1 MPSAI
6 CLPQPSQA
14 AASFDAPVG
23 GIHGSAH
30 FAGWT
35 CLALV
40 ESGVVSAAPLEL
52 GGADEAE
59 RRVTAAGIVEA
70 IDVTGQRADGL
81 GSRLERGAPDQLALQ
96 RLEER
101 LDHRVVEAISL
112 ARHRNHD
119 AISS

>member
-6 CLPQPSQA
+6 SLPQPSQA

-70 IDVTGQRADGL
+70 IDVTGQRDDGF
-81 GSRLERGAPDQLALQ
+81 GSRLERGARSRPSM
-96 RLEER
+96 RWTFG
-101 LDHRVVEAISL
+101 VEL
-112 ARHRNHD
+112 ARPSVRRP
-119 AISS
+119 AVEG